1 MVRKIIIV
9 VLLLAAGVAIAMYIH
24 GGSAPA
30 RPVEAFKPRTDA
42 SDADRIADLER
53 ALAAEVERGH
63 SLETR
68 LGELEGRL
76 GQRFGGNRGAADGAT
91 VEERRNAR
99 NQFGNGNFDP
109 AAMLEQRRQRQI
121 ERLVAA
127 GFTADR
133 AEWINRRTQE
143 LELQQ
148 QQAQADAQRNG
159 TPFRRVDTE
168 TALRKD
174 MGDAEYEKYL
184 AALGQPTNVRV
195 MDVLATS
202 AAEKS
207 GLRAGDQIVSYAG
220 TRVFDND
227 DLTTL
232 TRQGTPGETVTVEV
246 QRDGQTVQVQVPRGV
261 LGVQSAGGRGPGG
274 GFPGGGFRG
283 GPGGGPPGAGG

>member
-9 VLLLAAGVAIAMYIH
+9 VLLLGAGVAIAMYLH
-24 GGSAPA
+24 GGPAPK
-30 RPVEAFKPRTDA
+30 PVETFTPRTGA

-63 SLETR
+63 ALETR

-76 GQRFGGNRGAADGAT
+76 GQRFGANRGGAEGAT
-91 VEERRNAR
+91 EDRRNAR
-99 NQFGNGNFDP
+99 AQFGNGNFDP

-121 ERLVAA
+121 DRLVAA

-184 AALGQPTNVRV
+184 SALGQPTNVRV

-207 GLRAGDQIVSYAG
+207 GLKAGDQIVSYAG

-261 LGVQSAGGRGPGG
+261 LGVQGAGGRGPG

-283 GPGGGPPGAGG
+283 GPGGAAPGG